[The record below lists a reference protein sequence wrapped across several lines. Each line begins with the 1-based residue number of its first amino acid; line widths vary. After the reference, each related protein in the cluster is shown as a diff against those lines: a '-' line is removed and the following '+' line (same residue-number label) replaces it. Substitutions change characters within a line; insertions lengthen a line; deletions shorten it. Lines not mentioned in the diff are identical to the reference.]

1 MTNTRGLQSEGFD
14 SSLHD
19 SINIELNATTLRDQ
33 LSNISSRPPRPD
45 SPFFKPSRV
54 KKATLIKSISTPN
67 GTHVETREERILRS
81 QSGATD
87 QFEKKSSVI
96 GTIANLINC
105 IVGAGIVGIPF
116 ALKQTGL
123 LTGFILIFSVALLTD
138 KSLRLLIET
147 GKHASVQSYETLM
160 EAAFGRPGFIFI
172 SINMFLMSYGA
183 MVAYLLVLKDT
194 IPAAVFGIPDT
205 DHQATSFVL
214 LVSSLAI
221 ILPLAM
227 QRDMADLAKTSTLSV
242 VFDLIMVVIVSLCS
256 PVKESLV
263 SIGGVQALTSWD
275 YNFRPSTLFVGLGVL
290 SFAFVCQDSSFII
303 AGSLKRPTKDRWG
316 IVTRSSL
323 LTCAFLATL
332 IGLTGFLGFSDDTQG
347 NILNNFMDS
356 ETKNK
361 IAYGFLPVEKATKL
375 ARILVGMTMFTV
387 YPLASYV
394 ARHVLVVLL
403 FVGRQAH
410 EGDDHTVLARR
421 DRRVILTFGLYIAA
435 IVPAI
440 MFNDTGIVLAI
451 TGAVA
456 GSSLSY
462 IGPGAV
468 YLGIH
473 GEYFLENFACWDVSS
488 SEQAL
493 LMNYPTKIRRPGMLS
508 SYLDCDDSV
517 GLIAT
522 MFTMFLWY
530 FSLMVSMRKCLQ
542 SDKLFRN

>member
-1 MTNTRGLQSEGFD
+1 MSKVGGLQSEDFD

-19 SINIELNATTLRDQ
+19 SINIELNATTLRDH
-33 LSNISSRPPRPD
+33 LSNVSSRPPRPD
-45 SPFFKPSRV
+45 SPFFKPSSV

-87 QFEKKSSVI
+87 EFEKKSSVI

-105 IVGAGIVGIPF
+105 IVGAGIVGIPY
-116 ALKQTGL
+116 ALNKTGL
-123 LTGFILIFSVALLTD
+123 LTGLILIFSVALLTD

-160 EAAFGRPGFIFI
+160 EAAFGRPGFVFI

-194 IPAAVFGIPDT
+194 IPTAVFGIPDT
-205 DHQATSFVL
+205 DQQGASFVL

-242 VFDLIMVVIVSLCS
+242 IFDLIMVVIVSLCS
-256 PVKESLV
+256 PVKESLE
-263 SIGGVQALTSWD
+263 SIGGVEALTSWD
-275 YNFRPSTLFVGLGVL
+275 YNFRPATLFVGLGVL

-323 LTCAFLATL
+323 LTCALLATL

-347 NILNNFMDS
+347 NILNNFINSD
-356 ETKNK
+356 TKDK
-361 IAYGFLPVEKATKL
+361 IAYGFLPVEKATTL
-375 ARILVGMTMFTV
+375 ARILVGMTMLTV

-403 FVGRQAH
+403 FQGRQAH

-421 DRRVILTFGLYIAA
+421 DRRVILTFSIYIAA

-456 GSSLSY
+456 GSCLSY
-462 IGPGAV
+462 IGPGAA

-473 GEYFLENFACWDVSS
+473 GEYFLENIACWDVSS

-508 SYLDCDDSV
+508 SYLGSDDSV

-522 MFTMFLWY
+522 VFTMFLWY
-530 FSLMVSMRKCLQ
+530 SSLMVSM
-542 SDKLFRN
+542 